1 MKPNFLNKIT
11 IIDILI
17 IVCIIGAISFAIV
30 HITTNDDGSSSTSF
44 DSSTTNKLVEKYLN
58 YYSEGF
64 IITSKVVGTNA
75 SSGEKVTFNGT
86 VKWVDEDSGANVKV
100 LIENNGE
107 KVLAG
112 LYKDVP
118 NADIYIDKITLET
131 NGEKY
136 QNLKEITISSDNIS
150 TLNDLVSGIP
160 NGTYYELSTKIAIDS
175 HQSQSYQE
183 LANELYKDKR
193 ISIKVAE
200 VNPQD
205 IINIVRA
212 THNEINTGNNILGTI
227 NGQTDT
233 ITIRIYNCTDN
244 QLQTIEHNYNVTNIE
259 NFTNS

>member
-11 IIDILI
+11 LIDILI
-17 IVCIIGAISFAIV
+17 IICIVGAIGFAIV
-30 HITTNDDGSSSTSF
+30 HISTNDDGSSSTSF

-58 YYSEGF
+58 YYSEGS

-86 VKWVDEDSGANVKV
+86 VKWADDDSGANVKV

-131 NGEKY
+131 NGTKY
-136 QNLKEITISSDNIS
+136 QNLKEITINSENIS
-150 TLNDLVSGIP
+150 TLNDLISGIP
-160 NGTYYELSTKIAIDS
+160 NGTEYEISTKIAIDS
-175 HQSQSYQE
+175 NPSQTYQK

-193 ISIKVAE
+193 ISIKVSTA
-200 VNPQD
+200 NPQD

-212 THNEINTGNNILGTI
+212 NPKEINTGNNILGTI

-233 ITIRIYNCTDN
+233 ITLRIYNCTDN
-244 QLQTIEHNYNVTNIE
+244 QLQTIKNNYNVTNVE
-259 NFTNS
+259 NVTS